1 MINFRAVIRSN
12 TTQFAIATSTVL
24 VSTLLLTVASST
36 RAASSINTDTT
47 VNNAFE
53 NSDNYCLNN
62 IEAKTY
68 HTKYQSARRRAI
80 DCMQTQLRAYQTIQS
95 TTRQQ
100 YFAYKAQAWLN
111 YAAHEDSIKSYTL
124 AGTQALQ
131 AGATIL
137 KALQQ
142 TDEDLLSLT
151 TDIPSTSALMRPDL
165 WAIISALKDTGGIDS
180 APRELAFSE
189 VSLVWAAAD
198 HCEHGARQSG
208 SHFRMADRWLEQA
221 REAYV
226 NAHDSATNVALEAL
240 TDSYY
245 KQYAPL
251 DPSDD
256 VCRGH
261 TFLSDSQDTSNI
273 QGVVEDNA
281 LDNTAT
287 LNINIDRQVAFA
299 EVITAPNP
307 TATYSIVQ

>member
-1 MINFRAVIRSN
+1 MVNFRAVTRSN
-12 TTQFAIATSTVL
+12 TTQFALATSTVL
-24 VSTLLLTVASST
+24 ASMLLMTIATST
-36 RAASSINTDTT
+36 RAAIDTNTAPT
-47 VNNAFE
+47 VSNTSE
-53 NSDNYCLNN
+53 NLDSYCGDNV
-62 IEAKTY
+62 EAQTY
-68 HTKYQSARRRAI
+68 HNKYQSARRRAI
-80 DCMQTQLRAYQTIQS
+80 DCMQAQLRTYQTAQS

-111 YAAHEDSIKSYTL
+111 YAAHEDSIKSHTL

-142 TDEDLLSLT
+142 ADEEILSLT

-189 VSLVWAAAD
+189 VGLVWAAAD

-240 TDSYY
+240 TNSYY

-251 DPSDD
+251 DPDD
-256 VCRGH
+256 DICRGH
-261 TFLSDSQDTSNI
+261 IFASDSQDTGNS
-273 QGVVEDNA
+273 QGLVGNDA

-287 LNINIDRQVAFA
+287 LNINVDRKVTFA
-299 EVITAPNP
+299 EVITTPNP
-307 TATYSIVQ
+307 TATYSIVE